1 MVFCNR
7 RERLGSTLSEE
18 IKKKRKLI
26 AMSWVWVSGWKFT
39 KRKHQE

>member
-18 IKKKRKLI
+18 IKKKEIYSHELGVGQWI
-26 AMSWVWVSGWKFT
+26 EV
-39 KRKHQE
+39 H